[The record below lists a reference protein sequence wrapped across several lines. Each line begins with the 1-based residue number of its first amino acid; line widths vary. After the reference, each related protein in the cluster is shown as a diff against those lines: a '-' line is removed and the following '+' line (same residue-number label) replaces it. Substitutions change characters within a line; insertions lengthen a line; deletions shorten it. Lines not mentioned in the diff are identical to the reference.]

1 MSLNVNITEEQAG
14 IFTVTPSG
22 SIDSETYFELEKKLN
37 PILNPSTKL
46 IVFDMGEVAY
56 ISSMGLGVILKTK
69 SFMEKNNASIII
81 SNLQPQVEKV
91 LDILKAL
98 PEHIFKS
105 MEEVDAYI
113 TEIQRKEI
121 EKRKSR

>member
-1 MSLNVNITEEQAG
+1 MPLNVNITEEQSG

-69 SFMEKNNASIII
+69 SFMGKNNASIVI
-81 SNLQPQVEKV
+81 SNLQPQVKKV
-91 LDILKAL
+91 FDILKAL
-98 PEHIFKS
+98 PEHIFKNI
-105 MEEVDAYI
+105 EEVDAYI

-121 EKRKSR
+121 EKERHC